1 MCNIVAK
8 ENQEKFLRCLEIQTK
23 RAILL
28 CWNVN
33 TRKHRKTKKISEMKI
48 GYLGDCRRRNIKKKT
63 RRAGK
68 FTHIE
73 CRQNWKLNPH
83 TNTPLATRKNK
94 HPHKHTSTQF
104 HRGRERERVTPGRRP
119 WRKSSPPFS
128 AGRSSRGGTDTIE
141 SRQASRIRWP
151 AGGFGKGWWVA
162 PGTVAP
168 RDSRSAEDES

>member
-1 MCNIVAK
+1 MLRDPNKTRHFVVLK
-8 ENQEKFLRCLEIQTK
+8 RQHTNTQENK
-23 RAILL
+23 
-28 CWNVN
+28 
-33 TRKHRKTKKISEMKI
+33 KKISEMKI

-104 HRGRERERVTPGRRP
+104 HRGRERESNTRKKAMEKVITALLGGSQFPGWDRHNRVPPSLKDQVTRGRVWERVMGCT
-119 WRKSSPPFS
+119 WHS
-128 AGRSSRGGTDTIE
+128 GTT
-141 SRQASRIRWP
+141 R
-151 AGGFGKGWWVA
+151 
-162 PGTVAP
+162 
-168 RDSRSAEDES
+168 